1 MAIELITQLVY
12 LVVALIVL
20 GASAKY
26 AIESASRLSRYFGI
40 SELAIGFILVSLL
53 TSLPELSVAVVSA
66 TSGQNNLSFGDLTG
80 SNVTNIALILG
91 TSALIKSSKRFDR
104 RSTESMIIFLALSV
118 IPFFLVIDGQ
128 LTLVDAVLLFVM
140 YAIFLQ
146 QIISRGGFQGNND
159 ASISRKEAA
168 KQFLILLAG
177 IGIVI
182 VSAGFVVENAVR
194 IAQSAGIFQSFIGA
208 TIVALGTSVPELAIS
223 IAAARKEKW
232 GLAVGNIVGSNVTN
246 LTLILAINAGIRPF
260 DPNLVMGSLI
270 AGFIILSSAFLGYML
285 WRNGRL
291 GKVEGVVLIIIYLW
305 YLLVMS
311 GAQVAAMG

>member
-1 MAIELITQLVY
+1 MAIEIITQLVY
-12 LVVALIVL
+12 LAVALIVL

-26 AIESASRLSRYFGI
+26 AIESASRLARYFGI
-40 SELAIGFILVSLL
+40 SELAIGFMLVSLL
-53 TSLPELSVAVVSA
+53 TSLPELSVAVISA

-80 SNVTNIALILG
+80 SNVTNIALVLG
-91 TSALIKSSKRFDR
+91 VSALIKASKRFDR
-104 RSTESMIIFLALSV
+104 KSTESMIIFLALSI
-118 IPFFLVIDGQ
+118 IPLLLVIDGQ
-128 LTLVDAVLLFVM
+128 LTSVDAVLLFAM

-146 QIISRGGFQGNND
+146 QTLSRGGFQGNND

-194 IAQSAGIFQSFIGA
+194 IAQSVGIFQSFIGA
-208 TIVALGTSVPELAIS
+208 TIVALGTSVPELAICVS
-223 IAAARKEKW
+223 AARKEKW

-260 DPNLVMGSLI
+260 DPNLVIGSLI
-270 AGFIILSSAFLGYML
+270 TGFIILSSAFLGYML

-291 GKVEGVVLIIIYLW
+291 GKVDGFVLIIIYLW

-311 GAQVAAMG
+311 GAQIAAMG